1 MSLSFFRKKP
11 LDIFSKEEKEKI
23 VQTIRNAECS
33 TSGEIRVYI
42 EGKCKYIDPVER
54 ATEIFYN
61 LQMQHTQDRN
71 GVLLYVALRDRQI
84 AIFGDEG
91 IYKKTGKEYWEK
103 LISDILSHFDREN
116 FAIGISE
123 CVRQIGEGL
132 THHFPYQTDDHN
144 ELPDEIVFGK

>member
-1 MSLSFFRKKP
+1 MSLSIFRKKP

-23 VQTIRNAECS
+23 VQAIRNAECS

-61 LQMQHTQDRN
+61 LQMQHTHDRN

-103 LISDILSHFDREN
+103 LVSGILGHFNREN
-116 FAIGISE
+116 FATGISE
-123 CVRQIGEGL
+123 YVRQIGEGL
-132 THHFPYQTDDHN
+132 THHFPYQTHDHN

>member
-1 MSLSFFRKKP
+1 M
-11 LDIFSKEEKEKI
+11 E
-23 VQTIRNAECS
+23 
-33 TSGEIRVYI
+33 
-42 EGKCKYIDPVER
+42 PVER

-103 LISDILSHFDREN
+103 LVSDILSHFNRESFVN
-116 FAIGISE
+116 GISE
-123 CVRQIGEGL
+123 YIRQIGEGL
-132 THHFPYQTDDHN
+132 SHHFPYLTDDHN